1 MARVPW
7 FVRAL
12 VVSIFLLCAFG
23 TILLLLG
30 RATTGALTGLGLSYV
45 LSSVVFF
52 YFAWL
57 QRGRLRRGWFYLG
70 LIPLFILTGN
80 LMWTTSHGGL
90 LTPQLSDTTEPSQVF
105 SLDDIFFVAVLP
117 FSCLAFFGLLSKPRS
132 QSETP
137 RSKTSQLKTPQLET
151 SQLKTPYL
159 ETQLW
164 QRRLDIAICVL
175 ALAVYGWRFAIAQ
188 IVTAYAHEPFGL
200 FMAIL
205 EPSLLL
211 IPISLALFISF
222 NEQDCLPSLYLP
234 IFALALMTYALGSLL
249 YYYFDATGL
258 FTTSSPINTLP
269 FWSMFL
275 FACSG
280 WLGLEGPPTRT
291 PDQGLGRVTLWLS
304 ALKRFLPYL
313 PYLAM
318 AASFA
323 LLLDPSLLEQL
334 LQGRVDLAK
343 SLERVGVLVGTTLIS
358 ALVIIR
364 QVLTMRENHRLNRDL
379 QVFSSDLEERV
390 EERTQQLEDSRARL
404 AASERLASLGRISAG
419 LAHEINTPVAAAMN
433 SLRQAQ
439 HLADEYESSLGNDDV
454 TEADHHEI
462 AQDLKQTLART
473 DSSLERLGEFVR
485 RMRGQVRTSAGN
497 NDFDAVKVI
506 KDSLA
511 MLEHRARKA
520 KVTLSF
526 GEPAPLLFYGDAARF
541 SQVISN
547 LVVNALDACEEQ
559 WRSDSTVTIRV
570 GQSPETLVLEVADN
584 GVGIPES
591 IQAQIFEPLFT
602 TKDVGKGTG
611 LGLAIIQ
618 DIIYGHFDG
627 TIELS
632 SVVGE
637 GTTFRVFLPKRNITI
652 IQDLTERA
660 S

>member
-1 MARVPW
+1 MTRVPW

-23 TILLLLG
+23 TALLLLG
-30 RATTGALTGLGLSYV
+30 CATTGALTGLGLSYV

-80 LMWTTSHGGL
+80 LIWTTSQGGL
-90 LTPQLSDTTEPSQVF
+90 LSPQLSGTAEASQVF

-132 QSETP
+132 QSETS
-137 RSKTSQLKTPQLET
+137 RF
-151 SQLKTPYL
+151 KTPYSK
-159 ETQLW
+159 TQLG

-222 NEQDCLPSLYLP
+222 NEQDRLPSLYLP
-234 IFALALMTYALGSLL
+234 TFALALMTYALGSLL
-249 YYYFDATGL
+249 YYYFDAAGL

-280 WLGLEGPPTRT
+280 LLGLEGPPIRT
-291 PDQGLGRVTLWLS
+291 PDKGFGRILLWLS

-358 ALVIIR
+358 ALVIVR
-364 QVLTMRENHRLNRDL
+364 QVLTMRENHRLNREL
-379 QVFSSDLEERV
+379 QIFSSDLEKRV
-390 EERTQQLEDSRARL
+390 EERSSELEESRARL
-404 AASERLASLGRISAG
+404 VASERLASLGRISAG

-462 AQDLKQTLART
+462 AKDLKQTLART

-485 RMRGQVRTSAGN
+485 RMRGQVRTSSGN

-511 MLEHRARKA
+511 MLEHRALKA

-570 GQSPETLVLEVADN
+570 GQSPDTLMLEVADN

-632 SVVGE
+632 SVVGQ
-637 GTTFRVFLPKRNITI
+637 GTTFRVFLPKRNITVV
-652 IQDLTERA
+652 QDPTSLEESTP
-660 S
+660 